1 MSHLSLVPLL
11 LCLLTSGFA
20 QKADQEDQEDRSP
33 AISSSLM
40 DIMNQLR
47 DPDIGQLLS
56 QGRTIVRVRGVPQW
70 NPDFFNKIP
79 DVLFLHSVV
88 KIIYLVFILPIQLFF
103 FPIILISGVLWDT
116 VTSFFGFM

>member
-1 MSHLSLVPLL
+1 MSHLSIVPLL

-79 DVLFLHSVV
+79 DVPFLHSVV